1 MNSETVVS
9 LFPRLKKG
17 WVGDVMP
24 MNDGNK
30 MKLFYLYDTDNNGA
44 ALMHPFYSFTTDN
57 FYEFTNDGV
66 TVKPTDDKKY
76 QDYFGLGTGSYIR
89 VGDTLHCFYTGVNTY
104 IFRTTAIMH
113 AVSTDNGKTRV
124 SVPSSPGWRAW
135 GSPPSTSAPFSS
147 PPPTTATTPPTTAI
161 RRSSG
166 ARKPENTG

>member
-1 MNSETVVS
+1 MILQVPLSTNAEEKMNSETVVS
-9 LFPRLKKG
+9 LFPRLKNG

-44 ALMHPFYSFTTDN
+44 ALIHPFYSFTTDN

-104 IFRTTAIMH
+104 ISRTTAIMH
-113 AVSTDNGKTRV
+113 AVSTDNGKT
-124 SVPSSPGWRAW
+124 WEKKTEETIY
-135 GSPPSTSAPFSS
+135 PPDGYN
-147 PPPTTATTPPTTAI
+147 TADYRDSQVFWCEEA
-161 RRSSG
+161 G
-166 ARKPENTG
+166 